1 MSIRPIIQAPDPRL
15 LQPSAPV
22 GLFMPISGLVG
33 DLISTRL
40 EAGAAGLSAVQIGV
54 HLRIVAVHPKEF
66 FGFKILVNP
75 EIVARSDEMV
85 TTEEGCMSIG
95 NGVPRFSVRR
105 HKFVQVH
112 FLDRKGEAHDF
123 RAEGFAARL
132 VQHEIDHLDGK
143 LIA

>member
-1 MSIRPIIQAPDPRL
+1 MSVRPIIQAPDPRL
-15 LQPSAPV
+15 LRPSLPV
-22 GLFMPISGLVG
+22 GLFMPVSEIVG
-33 DLISTRL
+33 DLINTRL

-54 HLRIVAVHPKEF
+54 HLRIVATHPSQF
-66 FGFKILVNP
+66 FGYKILINP

-85 TTEEGCMSIG
+85 TEDEGCMSIG
-95 NGVPRFSVRR
+95 RGVPRFPVTR

-112 FLDRKGEAHDF
+112 FLDRNGEAHDC
-123 RAEGFAARL
+123 RAESFAARL

>member
-1 MSIRPIIQAPDPRL
+1 MFRPIIQAPDPRL

-22 GLFMPISGLVG
+22 GLFMPISGLIG

-54 HLRIVAVHPKEF
+54 HLRVVATHPMEF
-66 FGFKILVNP
+66 FGFKVLINP

-85 TTEEGCMSIG
+85 TQDEGCMSIDRG
-95 NGVPRFSVRR
+95 KRLVPVAR
-105 HKFVQVH
+105 HKFVQLH
-112 FLDRKGEAHDF
+112 FLDRKGEAHDI

-132 VQHEIDHLDGK
+132 IQHEIGHLDGK